1 MIKKSKTVTYLKS
14 FYIKD
19 FFTIIAGLALFTI
32 GVTGFILPNKIV
44 TGGLSGVAIII
55 KYVSDF
61 EVWKTNLI
69 ANAFLLIIAYKAISK
84 EFVFRA
90 LFGIG
95 MLSLLFMFGE
105 NYLQPYFTQ
114 NPWVSDS
121 FLSVLVGGVFAGTGL
136 GLVYSANGST
146 GGADIVGFLV
156 TKYYR
161 ISLAR
166 IMLIVD
172 VLVVISSYFI
182 LEKTEHS
189 LEKTILGLVLLPLM
203 WQMVEM
209 VMNGARQ
216 SVQLFIF
223 SKHYQTIATHIN
235 TEINRGCTV
244 VDGMGWYSKTPQKVI
259 IVIAR
264 RTEAT
269 AIFRL
274 VGSIDPEAFV
284 TKANVSGVYGKGFDR
299 LHK

>member
-1 MIKKSKTVTYLKS
+1 MTYLKS

-69 ANAFLLIIAYKAISK
+69 ANAFLLIIAFYKAISK

-95 MLSLLFMFGE
+95 MLSLMFMFGE
-105 NYLQPYFTQ
+105 NYLQPYFTE

-146 GGADIVGFLV
+146 GGADIIGFLV

-182 LEKTEHS
+182 LEKTEDS

-203 WQMVEM
+203 WQMVE
-209 VMNGARQ
+209 NGNERSATI
-216 SVQLFIF
+216 SATIHIF
-223 SKHYQTIATHIN
+223 
-235 TEINRGCTV
+235 
-244 VDGMGWYSKTPQKVI
+244 
-259 IVIAR
+259 
-264 RTEAT
+264 
-269 AIFRL
+269 
-274 VGSIDPEAFV
+274 
-284 TKANVSGVYGKGFDR
+284 KA
-299 LHK
+299 L